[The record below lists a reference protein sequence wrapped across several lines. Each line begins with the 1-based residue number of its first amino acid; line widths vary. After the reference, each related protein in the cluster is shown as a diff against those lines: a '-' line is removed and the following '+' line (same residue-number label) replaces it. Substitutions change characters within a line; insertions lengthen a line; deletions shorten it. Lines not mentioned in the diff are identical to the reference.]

1 MDRIHVT
8 LFKVLIKKKTKKKN
22 SPISIKSRDRFG
34 KKNIFYPS
42 ETEWR
47 SIQDGP
53 IILTFLF
60 SLDI

>member
-8 LFKVLIKKKTKKKN
+8 LFKVLIKKIFFKN

-42 ETEWR
+42 ETE
-47 SIQDGP
+47 
-53 IILTFLF
+53 
-60 SLDI
+60 

>member
-8 LFKVLIKKKTKKKN
+8 LFKVLIKKKN

-42 ETEWR
+42 ETE
-47 SIQDGP
+47 
-53 IILTFLF
+53 
-60 SLDI
+60 